1 MQRIFNSVLDI
12 INFSFIT
19 IMINKIIRIAGL
31 VLIISAVA
39 VSCTK
44 DDNAPDYNY
53 FVSKELSQAFTK
65 SEISNIISFAS
76 GSIPE
81 VNVLKP
87 LFSREVNV
95 YKIVYNTTILGEK
108 TEASGLVCV
117 PGLPGEYPVLSF
129 QNGTNT
135 LNSQAPSQVGINNPY
150 LLVEIIASMG
160 YIVVIADYPGFGKS
174 LKVPHPYLV
183 TEPTVRSLTDMFF
196 AVNEF
201 AEFELPGITLKNEY
215 YLLGYSQGGHATL
228 ALHKA
233 LELEFNNDFNLK
245 GSACGAGPY
254 DVYDLLNR
262 IMNSSSY
269 PMPVYLGYIL
279 NSYTSYNQI
288 TNPVSDILNE
298 PYASR
303 IKNLYTGL
311 LSSDYINSQLSTSIP
326 ILIKPEFLSGF
337 SSSQKYL
344 SLRNALIKNSISG
357 WHTYKPLLLVHG
369 SKDTHVNPVS
379 TENIYSSMIQAGSS
393 PFVCK
398 KVIIPDA
405 DHSDALI
412 PFMIQGIIYLNS
424 LR

>member
-1 MQRIFNSVLDI
+1 MI
-12 INFSFIT
+12 IK
-19 IMINKIIRIAGL
+19 KILRIAGL
-31 VLIISAVA
+31 FLIIFTVV

-44 DDNAPDYNY
+44 DDQDPDYSF
-53 FVSKELSQAFTK
+53 FVSKELSVVYTR
-65 SEISNIISFAS
+65 SNISDLINLAS

-87 LFSREVNV
+87 LLSGDVNV

-117 PGLPGEYPVLSF
+117 PAEPGEYPVLSF

-135 LNSQAPSQVGINNPY
+135 LNSLAPSQVGIYNPY
-150 LLVEIIASMG
+150 QLIEIIASMG
-160 YIVVIADYPGFGKS
+160 YIVVIADYPGFGNS

-183 TEPTVRSLTDMFF
+183 TEPTVRSLTDMFY
-196 AVNEF
+196 AVQEL
-201 AEFELPGITLKNEY
+201 ADYELPGIKLKDEY

-254 DVYDLLNR
+254 DIYDLLNR

-269 PMPVYLGYIL
+269 SMPVYLGYIL
-279 NSYTSYNQI
+279 NAYTSYNQF
-288 TNPVSDILNE
+288 TNPVSDIFNE

-303 IKNLYTGL
+303 VKNLYTGL
-311 LSSDYINSQLSTSIP
+311 LSSDYINSQLSTSMP

-337 SSSQKYL
+337 SSSQKYI
-344 SLRNALIKNSISG
+344 SVRTALIKNSISG
-357 WHTYKPLLLVHG
+357 WHSYKPLLLVHG
-369 SKDTHVNPVS
+369 SKDTQVSPVS
-379 TENIYSSMIQAGSS
+379 TENIYSSMIQAGTS
-393 PFVCK
+393 PSICK